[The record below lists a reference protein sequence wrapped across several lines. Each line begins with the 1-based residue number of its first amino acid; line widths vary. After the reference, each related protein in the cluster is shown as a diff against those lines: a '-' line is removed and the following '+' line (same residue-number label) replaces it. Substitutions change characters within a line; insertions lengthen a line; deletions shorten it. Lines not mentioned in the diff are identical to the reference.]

1 MDKMLTQIFMY
12 EGSQVRT
19 VTKDN
24 ETWFVLKDLCEVLEI
39 GHAPALKQRL
49 SSDVVSTYPMPD
61 SLGRLQDSTI
71 VNEDGMYDVIFE
83 SRKSE
88 AKTFRKW
95 VTSDVLPSIR
105 KTGSYSVTPQF
116 NLPQSMVEA
125 VESYLIELKRSEALQ
140 IQNNQL
146 SLESAEQNKKL
157 KEQETPV
164 AIYNLA
170 IAAHNTMSMQEIAKS
185 LGTGR
190 TKLYNILREEKVVM
204 KNSTMPYQRFLDD
217 GYFKVTERPRASG
230 DTIIN
235 DPATRVTA
243 KGFEYIAKII
253 QRRASNS

>member
-1 MDKMLTQIFMY
+1 MKLIEIHGIRGYIDENGTAQLNLEDVSRGLGFT
-12 EGSQVRT
+12 E
-19 VTKDN
+19 TKDSKDYVMWRRVDKYLSDFYFGTSAENKFIPENIFYLLSMKASN
-24 ETWFVLKDLCEVLEI
+24 ETAIKFQMKVANEI
-39 GHAPALKQRL
+39 
-49 SSDVVSTYPMPD
+49 
-61 SLGRLQDSTI
+61 
-71 VNEDGMYDVIFE
+71 
-83 SRKSE
+83 
-88 AKTFRKW
+88 
-95 VTSDVLPSIR
+95 LPQIR
-105 KTGSYSVTPQF
+105 KTGSYSITPQF
-116 NLPQSMVEA
+116 NLPQSMP
-125 VESYLIELKRSEALQ
+125 EALRLLAAEMEEKA
-140 IQNNQL
+140 IVVAENKQL
-146 SLESAEQNKKL
+146 TIESVEQKQKL
-157 KEQETPV
+157 IEQETPV

-190 TKLYNILREEKVVM
+190 TKLYNILREEKIVM